1 MPPSTDPRVLECVEL
16 VLAGDGTP
24 EALSQALDDAG
35 LKCTESARRNIRKH
49 VSKRREEEL
58 AAEAAKVAKLL
69 PAEAAAKAA
78 AAAAQL
84 ADLAAQS
91 AAQAAAA
98 AAKEAKKA
106 KAKTPVAEVVGGRRS
121 RKMANNVRV
130 AAQEKEEKCKAA
142 FKEACLT
149 YEAQKGQPGVTAPA
163 VCELVGLAHG
173 LSPDSKPKHKTVK
186 NFVREGR
193 AGKSPGKKGPKP
205 KWSSEVVQAVI
216 HAGHN
221 TRGGRRSDRRPTR
234 GHVPGADQRPHGG
247 GGGAKG
253 APGEAGRCGE
263 RASGGGGHVGGGR
276 GGRGC
281 RGAGGKAPVH
291 PLR

>member
-24 EALSQALDDAG
+24 EALSQALEDAG

-49 VSKRREEEL
+49 VSKRREEKL

-69 PAEAAAKAA
+69 PAEAAAK
-78 AAAAQL
+78 AAAQL

-205 KWSSEVVQAVI
+205 KWRPEVVQAVI
-216 HAGHN
+216 HAG
-221 TRGGRRSDRRPTR
+221 SISQ
-234 GHVPGADQRPHGG
+234 VHGG
-247 GGGAKG
+247 KPTAIRMAQQIK
-253 APGEAGRCGE
+253 AATAGTKDDAVSEVSPHR
-263 RASGGGGHVGGGR
+263 
-276 GGRGC
+276 
-281 RGAGGKAPVH
+281 
-291 PLR
+291 PLTPAELVQSTTHQAFEDMLWHS